1 MPPSFSDSDRAY
13 AVPPSAAV
21 TGRNSPPQNNSSSSN
36 SSSNNSNNS
45 NANNAADSPNN
56 NNPMPPAKRRRVA
69 LACGTCRNRKSRCDG
84 SRPKCSMCREL
95 GYVAQL
101 EHRIEQIE
109 EFIRPLR
116 EARAE
121 ASLAKPYALH
131 DETNLPRQHEASA
144 GVDRTSTSQVPPH
157 AVNANGPEIGEVDN
171 SENSIDGMAAINFTD
186 EEDCGFFV
194 VRTANGILTKG
205 PSSNIAFMRHIS
217 RAITQVNSRRSY
229 VPSVSPN
236 DKYGGGMMSVSR
248 SQPAPESDSTKRNS
262 RGVNIY
268 ALPSESRTW
277 YLIQKYFLKTG
288 QLLPFIHEQSFCE
301 TYFQMKRDNFTKVR
315 RTWLG
320 LLNIV
325 LAIATSLCND
335 GEMPAEKRIQESDV
349 YYQRANALCDR
360 ESKRNTSLEMVQ
372 YLLIL
377 GQYLQGTQKSVQAW
391 NTHGLAIT
399 AAFQLGLH
407 SPDANRGFSPLERE
421 IRKRTWFGCVLL
433 DRTLSMTF
441 GRPCIIPQSYVKL
454 EMPLHDMQML
464 GQSPQ
469 LESGPFADGC
479 FFTAAIQLYVVMYNV
494 IDTCYGQNLGFDNSQ
509 TTFHIVS
516 RVLELDRQLEEWQH
530 QLLPT
535 LGLYVT
541 QKPLTPA
548 DIENMKPES
557 LIFERF
563 NIVLS
568 LRYHNLRILLH
579 RKFLEKFLETAGSE
593 DSSNPE
599 KKILRQVGIS
609 SVQNCVESAVIII
622 STVHTI
628 ASSSGWQ
635 RDLLGA
641 WNYSLYYT
649 FNAGLVIFGAL
660 LVSSKESAHN
670 PAAWETVERSRP
682 YLDLAA
688 EALRCLDSGNRVIER
703 CVEYLSQLSLALAAL
718 TSNGTP
724 SFNNNGGLV
733 GNYANGNGYPAGMVS
748 PPIAQTAAASA
759 NMANRGNPFP
769 LSQSPVGIDLGEF
782 MIDSDLDFLG
792 RLFFDLSR
800 NGDGTQSQGAAG
812 GLNGSSSAA
821 AAGPV
826 DTTNSAHP
834 QQSPYNV

>member
-1 MPPSFSDSDRAY
+1 MPPSFSNDNDRPYGA
-13 AVPPSAAV
+13 APPTPTV
-21 TGRNSPPQNNSSSSN
+21 TGHNSINN
-36 SSSNNSNNS
+36 NNN
-45 NANNAADSPNN
+45 NNAADSPNN
-56 NNPMPPAKRRRVA
+56 PMPAAKRRRVA

-95 GYVAQL
+95 GCDCVYQQVGSSPNLTVGKDYVAQL

-121 ASLAKPYALH
+121 ASLTKPYALH
-131 DETNLPRQHEASA
+131 DETRQHEASA

-157 AVNANGPEIGEVDN
+157 AVNGNGPEIGEVDN

-186 EEDCGFFV
+186 EEDCGFF
-194 VRTANGILTKG
+194 G

-217 RAITQVNSRRSY
+217 RAITQANSRNSY
-229 VPSVSPN
+229 LPSVSPS
-236 DKYGGGMMSVSR
+236 DRYGGGMMSVSR
-248 SQPAPESDSTKRNS
+248 SQPAPESDSKRRDS
-262 RGVNIY
+262 HGVNIY

-277 YLIQKYFLKTG
+277 YLIQKYFQKTG

-325 LAIATSLCND
+325 LAIATSLCTD
-335 GEMPAEKRIQESDV
+335 DSELPAEKRIQESDV

-454 EMPLHDMQML
+454 DMPLHDMQML

-469 LESGPFADGC
+469 LESGPYADGC

-494 IDTCYGQNLGFDNSQ
+494 IDTCYGQNLGFDHSQ
-509 TTFHIVS
+509 TTFHVVS
-516 RVLELDRQLEEWQH
+516 RVLEGDRQLEEWQH

-535 LGLYVT
+535 LGLHVS

-548 DIENMKPES
+548 DIESMKPES

-579 RKFLEKFLETAGSE
+579 RKFLEKFLETSGTE
-593 DSSNPE
+593 DTSNPE
-599 KKILRQVGIS
+599 KKVLRQVGIN
-609 SVQNCVESAVIII
+609 SVQNCVESAIIII

-628 ASSSGWQ
+628 ALSTGWH

-660 LVSSKESAHN
+660 LVSSKESPHN
-670 PAAWETVERSRP
+670 PALWDTVERSRP
-682 YLDLAA
+682 YLDLAV
-688 EALRCLDSGNRVIER
+688 EALRRLDSGNRVIER

-718 TSNGTP
+718 TSNGAP
-724 SFNNNGGLV
+724 SLNNNSSMV
-733 GNYANGNGYPAGMVS
+733 GNFGNGYPPTGIVT
-748 PPIAQTAAASA
+748 PPISQTAAAA
-759 NMANRGNPFP
+759 GAPLTNRNNQFP

-800 NGDGTQSQGAAG
+800 NGDGQSQGDAGAGAGAGAAG
-812 GLNGSSSAA
+812 GLNGSSSAVGTNA
-821 AAGPV
+821 AHQP
-826 DTTNSAHP
+826 
-834 QQSPYNV
+834 SPYNV